1 MSIILYLLYVL
12 QLNILCRSECLVSNC
27 INSQRKHKYKH
38 IIKPRK
44 HKQKQKSKGYLSSTN
59 WNIIMYKS
67 ECFVIFKSLPL
78 AIMSELY
85 SVLKSNS
92 IKVTPDTFWQWI
104 NLRRECV
111 CVPLTTTKSPD
122 TMKFAFPSL
131 QKYTPSV
138 NPLGCMQ
145 SNVLSHDNPNNHLS
159 PHPTQN
165 IKFRNCMIKSH
176 NTLYIPVKNIAKPL
190 QYSVCFVQNNQAL
203 LPLKPVW
210 SPQQTDHIY
219 LYISYICPFA

>member
-1 MSIILYLLYVL
+1 MFLMSIILYLLYVL

-44 HKQKQKSKGYLSSTN
+44 HKQKQKSKGYLSSIN

-85 SVLKSNS
+85 SVSKSNS

-111 CVPLTTTKSPD
+111 CVCHWLQQNHQIQW
-122 TMKFAFPSL
+122 SL
-131 QKYTPSV
+131 
-138 NPLGCMQ
+138 LF
-145 SNVLSHDNPNNHLS
+145 HH
-159 PHPTQN
+159 
-165 IKFRNCMIKSH
+165 FRN
-176 NTLYIPVKNIAKPL
+176 T
-190 QYSVCFVQNNQAL
+190 
-203 LPLKPVW
+203 
-210 SPQQTDHIY
+210 PQV
-219 LYISYICPFA
+219 

>member
-1 MSIILYLLYVL
+1 
-12 QLNILCRSECLVSNC
+12 
-27 INSQRKHKYKH
+27 
-38 IIKPRK
+38 
-44 HKQKQKSKGYLSSTN
+44 
-59 WNIIMYKS
+59 MYKS

-122 TMKFAFPSL
+122 KMKFAFPSL

-176 NTLYIPVKNIAKPL
+176 NTLYIPVKNIAMPL

>member
-165 IKFRNCMIKSH
+165 IRFRNCMIKSH

>member
-44 HKQKQKSKGYLSSTN
+44 HKQKQKSKGYLSSIN